1 MKKIAILSLLLT
13 ISVLIA
19 TAQQDSSHISPLSKV
34 RNDSLLTRKDSSFT
48 KIDSL
53 IHEVLIYAK
62 SFLGSPY
69 RYAGKSK
76 AGFDCSGFVS
86 TVYAK
91 FGVRLDPSSYGMEGS
106 GRSIPREQIKPGDIL
121 FFVNTQR
128 RRRGVGHVGLAYE
141 VKNGDVIFIHSAV
154 NGGVR
159 FDYLSSKYYNAHYY
173 KAERIPLID
182 NRDQAKRN

>member
-1 MKKIAILSLLLT
+1 MKKNHIILFLL
-13 ISVLIA
+13 IFSSFYSFS
-19 TAQQDSSHISPLSKV
+19 QHDSTHTPTHQS
-34 RNDSLLTRKDSSFT
+34 DSLVVIADTAH
-48 KIDSL
+48 IPAVDSL
-53 IHEVLIYAK
+53 VAEVLNYAK

-86 TVYAK
+86 TVYKK
-91 FGVRLDPSSYGMEGS
+91 FGVQLDPSSYGMEGS
-106 GRSIPREQIKPGDIL
+106 GRSIPRDQIKPGDIL

-128 RRRGVGHVGLAYE
+128 RRRGVGHVGLAFE

-182 NRDQAKRN
+182 EQLKK

>member
-1 MKKIAILSLLLT
+1 MKKVIIVVILLIISSLAIY
-13 ISVLIA
+13 
-19 TAQQDSSHISPLSKV
+19 AQQDSLMASNRILSNKDTIPHV
-34 RNDSLLTRKDSSFT
+34 KDTLLAHVDSLVN
-48 KIDSL
+48 
-53 IHEVLIYAK
+53 EVLSYAK
-62 SFLGSPY
+62 SFLGTPY
-69 RYAGKSK
+69 RYSGKSK

-86 TVYAK
+86 FVYSK
-91 FGVRLDPSSYGMEGS
+91 FGVKLDPSSYGMVGS
-106 GRSIPREQIKPGDIL
+106 GRNIPRDQIKPGDIL

-182 NRDQAKRN
+182 NQAKLN